1 MLSFFILVHI
11 LLFSSISLSLHIFL
25 QKNTKFSSNCFNISN
40 ISHMKCNKRLATNHL
55 QDKKNVSAFLS
66 SSHCTFKIL
75 TLSEL
80 LPFYHTN
87 VHTVNIYIYSFSAYL
102 LPFLRYRINGKPTK
116 EKGYALKSH
125 TLKRWNRTLPF
136 SWVIFCKGV
145 LVLPISHIPHTC
157 TQTHTYTGTHDG
169 GSKRYCTKEI
179 TGKGGQRFMQTF
191 VPPQAESE

>member
-1 MLSFFILVHI
+1 MIRLYHYDCLEEITYCVIFFNILVQI
-11 LLFSSISLSLHIFL
+11 LLFSSISLSMQMFF
-25 QKNTKFSSNCFNISN
+25 QKNKIFSSKCFNISN

-55 QDKKNVSAFLS
+55 QDKKNVSAFLG

-116 EKGYALKSH
+116 EKGYTLKSH
-125 TLKRWNRTLPF
+125 T
-136 SWVIFCKGV
+136 
-145 LVLPISHIPHTC
+145 
-157 TQTHTYTGTHDG
+157 
-169 GSKRYCTKEI
+169 
-179 TGKGGQRFMQTF
+179 
-191 VPPQAESE
+191 